1 MLIPTWYCRTPEKIY
16 VGPRPTDPD
25 TYDRRYYLME
35 GVPAHF
41 FAPDRRDICGPSNK
55 NRRDPFKITPVL
67 DALFWR
73 YCQLEDYQG
82 IPAEKFEIL
91 LNTKA
96 RNPSFRQ
103 KVPGNQNLSPVQ
115 LLTLLQSALTKDE
128 PLMQIDY
135 LGMHK
140 KCMDMLRRIE
150 EALREPLICHI
161 EHRTSRKIKG
171 VFDMV
176 PNAALHAIPTFLF
189 DFYRNTGSKG
199 PVNSDPEIWLLTAH
213 RIIEDFIE
221 EDNSVRKKEK
231 EAKKEKAAAV
241 DEEPVDSLPILK
253 TARAMGI
260 LEPGPHPTING
271 KCIHFGLCS
280 RQMLQGFCLQGSEGK
295 SPVKGPSV

>member
-1 MLIPTWYCRTPEKIY
+1 
-16 VGPRPTDPD
+16 
-25 TYDRRYYLME
+25 ME
-35 GVPAHF
+35 GMPAHF
-41 FAPDRRDICGPSNK
+41 FAPDRRDICGDIFSPSNK
-55 NRRDPFKITPVL
+55 NRRDPFKITPDL

-73 YCQLEDYQG
+73 YCQLEDYKEL
-82 IPAEKFEIL
+82 PVERFETL

-103 KVPGNQNLSPVQ
+103 NVPRAQNLSPVQ

-135 LGMHK
+135 LSMHK

-150 EALREPLICHI
+150 ETLREPLICHI
-161 EHRTSRKIKG
+161 EHRTSKKIKG
-171 VFDMV
+171 VFDKV
-176 PNAALHAIPTFLF
+176 PNAALHAIPTFLL
-189 DFYRNTGSKG
+189 DFYRNTGSNG
-199 PVNSDPEIWLLTAH
+199 PVNSDSKVWLSTAH
-213 RIIEDFIE
+213 KIIEDFIE
-221 EDNSVRKKEK
+221 EENSIWKKEK
-231 EAKKEKAAAV
+231 ETENEKAAAV

-280 RQMLQGFCLQGSEGK
+280 RQMLQRFCLQGSEGK
-295 SPVKGPSV
+295 SHVKGSSG